1 MYSETLGDGR
11 CSCPPVVGQDGKDP
25 RGRLHRPQQHAC
37 ACWTVPVL
45 SGRRHRGVRGVER
58 DVVSDR
64 VVRAAVDKDP
74 AKDVGVIVK
83 DVRVDRRFRRPVVE
97 VEPPRDVRRV
107 QLNFPA
113 RSVDGPGVALKT

>member
-1 MYSETLGDGR
+1 M
-11 CSCPPVVGQDGKDP
+11 
-25 RGRLHRPQQHAC
+25 
-37 ACWTVPVL
+37 
-45 SGRRHRGVRGVER
+45 
-58 DVVSDR
+58 
-64 VVRAAVDKDP
+64 DKDP